1 MVEIR
6 SHNDANELI
15 SLSGAYLELN
25 EGENSLPI
33 GLAYRL
39 AKNPRYYG
47 PESPLLLSILEQ
59 SRAVGVAIMTP
70 PRSLI
75 LSKFETSIEAAM
87 VHLTRYLRGIDM
99 PIPGVAG
106 PATEAQVFSDCWVEG
121 MPNVSSRIVVRL
133 RIFEA
138 RKVADLPLSPGKLRL
153 AGISDQPLMVQW
165 LAAFSEAIGEPVDS
179 NTTRSNVEQYIE
191 DRQLY
196 IWDDGGPVSIATETR
211 PTRNGTTISTVY
223 TPPEYRGKG
232 YATSCV
238 WSLTKELLSGRYSFC
253 NLYTDLSNPTSN
265 SIYTKIGY
273 MPLGD
278 ALSFDFALPANY
290 GECQK

>member
-1 MVEIR
+1 MVKIQ

-25 EGENSLPI
+25 ESENNLPI

-59 SRAVGVAIMTP
+59 GRAVGVAMMTP
-70 PRSLI
+70 PRRLI
-75 LSKFETSIEAAM
+75 LSRFETSVEVAM
-87 VHLTRYLRGIDM
+87 VHLTRYLRGIDT
-99 PIPGVAG
+99 PIPGVTG
-106 PATEAQVFSDCWVEG
+106 PATEAQALSECWTKEMAGVL
-121 MPNVSSRIVVRL
+121 SRVAMRL
-133 RIFEA
+133 RVFEA
-138 RKVADLPLSPGKLRL
+138 RTVADVPLSPGKLRL
-153 AGISDQPLMVQW
+153 AGISDHPFMTQW
-165 LAAFSEAIGEPVDS
+165 IVAFSETIGEPVDVDRAKS
-179 NTTRSNVEQYIE
+179 TAQQYIK

-223 TPPEYRGKG
+223 TPPEYRSKG

-238 WSLTKELLSGRYSFC
+238 WSLTKKLLSDRYSFC

-273 MPLGD
+273 VALGD
-278 ALSFDFALPANY
+278 ALSFDFVPSAN
-290 GECQK
+290 

>member
-1 MVEIR
+1 MVEIQ

-25 EGENSLPI
+25 ESENSLPI
-33 GLAYRL
+33 GLSYRL
-39 AKNPRYYG
+39 AENFRYYG

-59 SRAVGVAIMTP
+59 GRAVGVAIMTP
-70 PRSLI
+70 PRRLI
-75 LSKFETSIEAAM
+75 LSRFETSVEVAM

-106 PATEAQVFSDCWVEG
+106 PATEAQVFSHCWIEG
-121 MPNVSSRIVVRL
+121 IPSVSSKPVMRL

-153 AGISDQPLMVQW
+153 ACMADQPLMMQW
-165 LAAFSEAIGEPVDS
+165 IAAFSEAIGEPVDS
-179 NTTRSNVEQYIE
+179 NTARSNVEQYIE

-223 TPPEYRGKG
+223 TPPEYRNKG

-238 WSLTKELLSGRYSFC
+238 CALTKELLSDRYSFC
-253 NLYTDLSNPTSN
+253 SLYTDLSNPTSN
-265 SIYTKIGY
+265 SIYAKIGY
-273 MPLGD
+273 VPLGD
-278 ALSFDFALPANY
+278 ALSFDFVPSAH
-290 GECQK
+290 

>member
-1 MVEIR
+1 MIEIQ

-25 EGENSLPI
+25 ESENSLPI
-33 GLAYRL
+33 GLSYRL

-59 SRAVGVAIMTP
+59 GRAVGVAIMTP
-70 PRSLI
+70 PRRLI
-75 LSKFETSIEAAM
+75 LSRFKTNIEVTM
-87 VHLTRYLRGIDM
+87 IHLTRYLRGIDM

-106 PATEAQVFSDCWVEG
+106 PAIEAQLFSDFWIEG
-121 MPNVSSRIVVRL
+121 MPSTSSKAVMRL

-138 RKVADLPLSPGKLRL
+138 RKVANLPISPGKLRL
-153 AGISDQPLMVQW
+153 ASISDQPLMAQW
-165 LAAFSEAIGEPVDS
+165 IVAFSESIGEPVDPDRA
-179 NTTRSNVEQYIE
+179 RSNVEQYIE
-191 DRQLY
+191 DKQLY
-196 IWDDGGPVSIATETR
+196 IWDDSGPVSIATETR
-211 PTRNGTTISTVY
+211 PTRNGTTVSTVY

-238 WSLTKELLSGRYSFC
+238 WSLTKKLLSGHYSFC
-253 NLYTDLSNPTSN
+253 SLYTDLSNPTSN

-273 MPLGD
+273 VPLGD
-278 ALSFDFALPANY
+278 ALSFDFVPLVH
-290 GECQK
+290 

>member
-1 MVEIR
+1 MVEIQ

-47 PESPLLLSILEQ
+47 SESPLLLSILEQ
-59 SRAVGVAIMTP
+59 GRAVGVAIMTP
-70 PRSLI
+70 PRRLI
-75 LSKFETSIEAAM
+75 LSRFETSIEVAM
-87 VHLTRYLRGIDM
+87 AHLTRYLRGIDT

-121 MPNVSSRIVVRL
+121 MPNASSRIVVRL

-138 RKVADLPLSPGKLRL
+138 RTVADVVLSPGELRL
-153 AGISDQPLMVQW
+153 ACMADHPLMTQW
-165 LAAFSEAIGEPVDS
+165 IVAFSETIGEPTDVDS
-179 NTTRSNVEQYIE
+179 AKSTAQQYIE

-196 IWDDGGPVSIATETR
+196 IWEDGDPVSIATETR
-211 PTRNGTTISTVY
+211 PIRNGTTISTVY
-223 TPPEYRGKG
+223 TPPEHRGKG

-238 WSLTKELLSGRYSFC
+238 WSLTKKLLSGRYSFC

-273 MPLGD
+273 VPLGD
-278 ALSFDFALPANY
+278 ALSFDFAPSAH
-290 GECQK
+290 

>member
-1 MVEIR
+1 MIEIQ

-33 GLAYRL
+33 GLAYGL

-47 PESPLLLSILEQ
+47 PESPLLLSILDQ
-59 SRAVGVAIMTP
+59 GRAAGVAIMTP
-70 PRSLI
+70 PRRLI
-75 LSKFETSIEAAM
+75 LSRFGTSVEVAM
-87 VHLTRYLRGIDM
+87 AHLTRYLRGIDT

-106 PATEAQVFSDCWVEG
+106 PATEAQAFSDCWVEG

-138 RKVADLPLSPGKLRL
+138 RKVANLPLSPGKLRL

-165 LAAFSEAIGEPVDS
+165 IAAFSETIGEPVDLDRA
-179 NTTRSNVEQYIE
+179 RSNVEQYIE

-211 PTRNGTTISTVY
+211 PIRNGTTISTVY

-238 WSLTKELLSGRYSFC
+238 WSLTKRLLSDRYSFC
-253 NLYTDLSNPTSN
+253 SLYTDLSNPTSN
-265 SIYTKIGY
+265 SIYAKIGY
-273 MPLGD
+273 VPLGD
-278 ALSFDFALPANY
+278 ALSFNFVPSANY
-290 GECQK
+290 GEC

>member
-15 SLSGAYLELN
+15 SLSGTYLELN
-25 EGENSLPI
+25 ESENNLPI

-59 SRAVGVAIMTP
+59 GRAVGVAIMTL
-70 PRSLI
+70 PRRLI
-75 LSKFETSIEAAM
+75 LSRFETSIEVAM
-87 VHLTRYLRGIDM
+87 AHLTRYLRGIDT
-99 PIPGVAG
+99 PIPGVTG
-106 PATEAQVFSDCWVEG
+106 PATEAQAFSECWTEEMAG
-121 MPNVSSRIVVRL
+121 ISARVVMQL
-133 RIFEA
+133 RVFEA
-138 RKVADLPLSPGKLRL
+138 RTVADVPLSPGELRL
-153 AGISDQPLMVQW
+153 ACMADHPLMTQW
-165 LAAFSEAIGEPVDS
+165 IAAFSETIGEPVDVNSAKS
-179 NTTRSNVEQYIE
+179 NAQQYIK

-211 PTRNGTTISTVY
+211 PIRNGTTISTVY
-223 TPPEYRGKG
+223 TPPEHRNKG

-238 WSLTKELLSGRYSFC
+238 CALTKELLSDRYSFC
-253 NLYTDLSNPTSN
+253 SLYTDLSNPTSN

-273 MPLGD
+273 VPLGD
-278 ALSFDFALPANY
+278 ALSFDFVP
-290 GECQK
+290 